1 MGLAVK
7 ELRKRTSRQVLSN
20 VTFLYPLKTSAL
32 QFVDVSSGYGNKA
45 LVTNSINVSIV
56 QVAPPCLKLVRNILE
71 TSNLARKYTHM

>member
-1 MGLAVK
+1 MFNTLQQFVGFCYFVGLTVK

-32 QFVDVSSGYGNKA
+32 RFVDVSSGYGNKA

-56 QVAPPCLKLVRNILE
+56 QVAPPPV
-71 TSNLARKYTHM
+71 